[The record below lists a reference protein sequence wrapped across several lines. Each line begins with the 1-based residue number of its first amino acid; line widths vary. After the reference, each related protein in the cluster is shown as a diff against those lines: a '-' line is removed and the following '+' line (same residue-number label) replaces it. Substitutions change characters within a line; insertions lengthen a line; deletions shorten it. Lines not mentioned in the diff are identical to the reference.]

1 MLTLQ
6 GWIPIPTA
14 IARVA
19 LLAAAV
25 LLCLAQSAQA
35 DSYLEGFEGE
45 QISWQFDRA
54 RSRAKVL
61 RHERTQELLRTGQ
74 RAEGVLLETFAS
86 DAEASLVH
94 SLPPSSR
101 FDELK
106 VAVWL
111 WSDNPGVTVSVR
123 LRLPNQKNPQTGQTV
138 AMEVYGET
146 HQGGGQWQRLS
157 VELSDRVFAE
167 NLRRKRSELSRLVGT
182 GTLNVEDAYIDQVSL
197 HFPGQAITWGLA
209 IDDLEVSQ
217 VVPPKATD
225 TTERGQPTRRIRIS
239 DERILLDGPPF
250 FPLFIPYHG
259 ESTETLKKSLCNVVW
274 VPDLN
279 DSQLLNQLATADLG
293 VMATPPRPDLEK
305 DTPESAGLLP
315 FGTEYDPVLFWMLDM
330 RIPENRLA
338 EATAWAEM
346 VRDADRA
353 RSRPI
358 LADVAGMERQF
369 HRQLDMV
376 GATRSILFTSKTPKI
391 YSDSLI
397 QRRNN
402 ALPGRPMFTLIPVA
416 PAPELISSRPAGRIA
431 PVVEP
436 EQIMMQGD
444 IALAAGYKGIGYLT
458 FNSLESTE
466 IGAEERQL
474 AIELLNHKIRLLEPW
489 LATAKVKQQ
498 ARVLVGNRAAQRQSG
513 ASQFLSRWDIRP
525 GEVDDSPE
533 GVAARQIQ
541 ATVLECDQGTLI
553 IANWLED
560 SAQYQPGRMYATDVR
575 ILLPS
580 QAVHA
585 TELKLTGLRDHT
597 VDATNTTGGTEIR
610 LKQGFNQSTIL
621 LVSNDLEAKRLLTE
635 RINQVRN
642 FASEAW
648 TKLARAK
655 LTRVQ
660 AVHEALRKV
669 APGVA
674 DSDRILREADGMIDL
689 AEKAHLAER
698 YSEAEDRS
706 QMALANLRFLQYSHW
721 RNAVIRENSAA
732 SSPYTV
738 CFQTLPDH
746 WAMKERIGKKPQES
760 ENLLPSGTF
769 EDGDTVVAAGWQHMS
784 DLPEGSRI
792 QAAAAVDGQ
801 PGSMSLQLRAIEPKT
816 KSPLQSLD
824 VSPVT
829 AASPSIPVRAGQILR
844 IRGRV
849 QIPRPLTAT
858 MDGLLIYDSLVGT
871 AGALRFQSPARA
883 GGWQEFEFYREVP
896 ASTEIQIL
904 LELRGLGEALVD
916 DLSVTAIEPVEP
928 DN

>member
-1 MLTLQ
+1 MF
-6 GWIPIPTA
+6 
-14 IARVA
+14 ARVA
-19 LLAAAV
+19 LLAAIVVCCWSPLHAE
-25 LLCLAQSAQA
+25 
-35 DSYLEGFEGE
+35 SYLEGFEGE
-45 QISWQFDRA
+45 QVSWQFGRG

-61 RHERTQELLRTGQ
+61 RHERTPELFRTGQ

-86 DAEASLVH
+86 DSEATLVH
-94 SLPPSSR
+94 TLPPSSR

-146 HQGGGQWQRLS
+146 HQGGGQWQRLG

-197 HFPGQAITWGLA
+197 HFPGQAVTWGLA

-225 TTERGQPTRRIRIS
+225 TSEREQPTRRIRIS

-250 FPLFIPYHG
+250 FPLFIPWHG

-279 DSQLLNQLATADLG
+279 DTQLLQELANSDLG

-315 FGTEYDPVLFWMLDM
+315 FGPEYDSVLFWMLDM

-338 EATAWAEM
+338 ESTAWAEM
-346 VRDADRA
+346 VRDADRT

-376 GATRSILFTSKTPKI
+376 GATRSILFTSKTPRI

-436 EQIMMQGD
+436 EQIMMQVD

-474 AIELLNHKIRLLEPW
+474 AIELKNHQIRLLEPW

-498 ARVLVGNRAAQRQSG
+498 ARVLVGNRSPRQSG

-533 GVAARQIQ
+533 GLAARQIQ

-560 SAQYQPGRMYATDVR
+560 SAQYQPGRMVAMDVR

-580 QAVHA
+580 EAVHA

-597 VDATNTTGGTEIR
+597 VDATRTTGGTEIR

-635 RINQVRN
+635 RINQVRS

-660 AVHEALRKV
+660 AVHEQLRKV

-674 DSDRILREADGMIDL
+674 DADRILREADSMIDL

-706 QMALANLRFLQYSHW
+706 QMALANLRYLQYSHW

-732 SSPYTV
+732 SSPYTI

-746 WAMKERIGKKPQES
+746 WAMKERIGKQPQES
-760 ENLLPSGTF
+760 ENLLPSGSF
-769 EDGDTVVAAGWQHMS
+769 EDGDTVVAAGWQHTS

-829 AASPSIPVRAGQILR
+829 AASPPIPVRAGQIVR

-871 AGALRFQSPARA
+871 AGALRFQSPARS

-896 ASTEIQIL
+896 ASTEMQVL
-904 LELRGLGEALVD
+904 LELRGLGEALID
-916 DLSVTAIEPVEP
+916 DLSVTAIEPAETQK
-928 DN
+928 